1 MSEDPASDRLL
12 LSITAEAWEV
22 LTADDEDPCTAESV
36 DCPTEDV
43 EEPSTL
49 DFVDPST
56 EEKADPTT
64 LESEDVTMEVRRDDS
79 MLLPAVEV
87 CEAPM
92 LPIVV
97 LPVTPTIELISDATT
112 LAAEE

>member
-36 DCPTEDV
+36 DCPTE
-43 EEPSTL
+43 
-49 DFVDPST
+49 
-56 EEKADPTT
+56 EKADPAT